1 MSPIEMPSNIQL
13 VEKRETRTSRGML
26 SKGWYRVDGQLVM
39 VKGTDGDR
47 EGKLPLDI
55 HAPPAGVRDPG
66 RVRLGGPG
74 SDSQKEKEFLQGRV
88 LHLR

>member
-1 MSPIEMPSNIQL
+1 MYLFFIDM
-13 VEKRETRTSRGML
+13 M
-26 SKGWYRVDGQLVM
+26 VM
-39 VKGTDGDR
+39 ELKQRISAGRAVGTDGDR

-55 HAPPAGVRDPG
+55 HAPPAEVRDPG

-74 SDSQKEKEFLQGRV
+74 SDSQKEKGFLQGRV